1 MSHVG
6 GLRLG
11 VAGASRDVSSIAA
24 SQALVALAVLLVV
37 SAAAAW
43 WVSHHVEQIEIRPLA
58 WFLGF
63 ASVALVVAVTL
74 FRSGWPTRFSPGGLG
89 DWSSDGLHSL
99 SRDPLGSSQF
109 VLNVALF
116 VPAGLAWTWITKRPM
131 AVLPAL
137 GAYSLFIEVVQAVTG
152 AGAPDVADLVANTA
166 GAAIG
171 VSMSVIAAT
180 VLGRRKIRMTR
191 RSQWLVGGAVI
202 AVGFVTV
209 SAWFVGAS
217 RRQQDVE
224 DELRARFADTTR
236 ADIEALIETDP
247 AAVFGAATHYADG
260 TRYSDAALEI
270 RYPATYF
277 SLHRCVYVVWTAT
290 GVRFR
295 RASGADCTAFIDG
308 SS

>member
-1 MSHVG
+1 M
-6 GLRLG
+6 LRPE

-24 SQALVALAVLLVV
+24 SQALAALVVLLVL
-37 SAAAAW
+37 SAVAAW
-43 WVSHHVEQIEIRPLA
+43 WVAHHVERIEIRAPE
-58 WFLGF
+58 WFVGF
-63 ASVALVVAVTL
+63 ASAALVLAVTL
-74 FRSGWPTRFSPGGLG
+74 FRYGWPTGFSPGGLG
-89 DWSSDGLHSL
+89 DWSSDGLRSL

-116 VPAGLAWTWITKRPM
+116 VPAGLAWTWITKRPV
-131 AVLPAL
+131 AVLLAL
-137 GAYSLFIEVVQAVTG
+137 SAYSLFIEVAQAVTG

-171 VSMSVIAAT
+171 VSVSVIAAT
-180 VLGRRKIRMTR
+180 ALGRREICMTR

-202 AVGFVTV
+202 VVTLVTV

-217 RRQQDVE
+217 RRQQHVE
-224 DELRARFADTTR
+224 NELRVRFADTTR
-236 ADIEALIETDP
+236 ANIEALIETDP
-247 AAVFGAATHYADG
+247 AAVFGAATDYADG

-277 SLHRCVYVVWTAT
+277 SLHRCVYVVWTAA
-290 GVRFR
+290 GVQFR
-295 RASGADCTAFIDG
+295 KASGADCTAFIDG